1 MRAAVY
7 TLVLVSLLSE
17 VAQAETV
24 FYLARP
30 RAVGKRVPPSLLFD
44 LQAKL
49 KALIKRRNRLLVEG
63 EEDAQLVTGLRSIG
77 APFCNRFSAP
87 GRLMRGSISR
97 RRVRRSSRSFVTS
110 ATCRSRPTPVR
121 FGGT

>member
-30 RAVGKRVPPSLLFD
+30 RAVGKRAPPSLLFD

-63 EEDAQLVTGLRSIG
+63 EEDAQLVTGPEVDRRTLLQQIQRARSAHEELDLEAARQG
-77 APFCNRFSAP
+77 ARAGHS
-87 GRLMRGSISR
+87 
-97 RRVRRSSRSFVTS
+97 
-110 ATCRSRPTPVR
+110 
-121 FGGT
+121 